1 LADKS
6 WGDLLQDLSPDL
18 DNQNRTDLEYLARSS
33 ALSPRE
39 KYLLAM
45 VLDSAANKPAGARAY
60 GEKAV
65 LAGASKEQ
73 VLEALTVLRMFS
85 GRPALA
91 TGCEA
96 LRQFSRG

>member
-1 LADKS
+1 MADKS
-6 WGDLLQDLSPDL
+6 WGELIRDLSPDL
-18 DNQNRTDLEYLARSS
+18 DKQNRTDLEYLARDT
-33 ALSPRE
+33 ALSARE

-65 LAGASKEQ
+65 QAGAAKEQ
-73 VLEALTVLRMFS
+73 ILEALTVLRMFC

-91 TGCEA
+91 TGSEA
-96 LRQFSRG
+96 LRQFDST